1 MREWMDIDIAPVID
15 PHGNLTHSVIAK
27 NGIDDWSPL
36 RKQLHLFQ
44 SVIENSM
51 DSVIVTEVEATSDSE
66 ARIIYVNSSFTQLT
80 GYCAEE
86 ALGQT
91 LTLLQGSMSK
101 HDILERVNSVWTSGG
116 PVTFETINYRK
127 DGVELWVQWTV
138 TPVVDHNDKCTHLVV
153 VLRETSEQHQIED
166 ELRRQ
171 RDFNAKIVQ
180 SSLSFFVTIAAD
192 GHIITANPAVLNA
205 LGYTLDE
212 ITHRTAIATEFIP
225 EDELAAVKAIGMT
238 LVQTKQPVSFET
250 HLRTK
255 SRADIL
261 VGWRAVPVALEND
274 QLDFIFL
281 TGADIGAKKQAEEAK
296 RQAEMLLRQSNI
308 LLEERVKERTRE
320 LSKLLETSRIVSSAA
335 DLTPLLKVILDQL
348 KDVLNYTAAGIFTQ
362 DKNIP
367 NEFVSI
373 VTSGAADRDMLTQRW
388 DGDVNSSNFVAPVLA
403 DLRPIVISDV
413 HADDA
418 PANDLRAAYMRLMD
432 MPLSHTVQSW
442 MTVPLVIRDR
452 AIGVL
457 VMQSNQL
464 NHFDQ
469 AKANL
474 ALTFANQAAIA
485 IENARLFEAESDRR
499 QEAERRR
506 FVAEGLGDIIDR
518 LNSNRT
524 LTETLDF
531 ILGQALH
538 LLHGS
543 GAVLFQLNAVQ
554 QVFKVQVGRNMPT
567 GYVGEMVVKLGA
579 GLLTT
584 AMNSRHPQFSNNLQ
598 SVADEIKLSAVD
610 EKHVHWAQWLAD
622 NYMCLLDVPIIIKD
636 QVYGVFAIY
645 YKDGCAFSQEDL
657 DLAMVIANQ
666 AALAIQNDQLR
677 TKSAQAAALA
687 ERSRLARE
695 LHDSVSQA
703 LFGMSLGTRTS
714 LELLA
719 KDPARAKDPMDYV
732 LSLAEAALAEMRAL
746 IFELRPESLE
756 TEGLHAA
763 FKKQAAR
770 LVARQKIQ
778 VQTDLRGDEQG
789 ISLEAKEALYR
800 IGMEAIQNT
809 IKHARASHVTLGID
823 RTDDGSVLLEIR
835 DNGMGFDP
843 NGAFPGHLGLKTMRE
858 RAEEQDGSL
867 AIESVPGVG
876 TCVRVHIPAR
886 AHRLQR

>member
-1 MREWMDIDIAPVID
+1 MDIEIAPIVD
-15 PHGNLTHSVIAK
+15 LTGNPTHYIVTANS
-27 NGIDDWSPL
+27 NGGRVHL
-36 RKQLHLFQ
+36 RRQLHLFQ
-44 SVIENSM
+44 SIIENSV
-51 DSVIVTEVEATSDSE
+51 DSVIVAEILTGRPRENHVV
-66 ARIIYVNSSFTQLT
+66 YVNPSFMRLT
-80 GYCAEE
+80 GFSAEE
-86 ALGQT
+86 AIGQT
-91 LTLLQGSMSK
+91 LSLLQGSK
-101 HDILERVNSVWTSGG
+101 TKGEILSRIHEAADTHAPS
-116 PVTFETINYRK
+116 TFEAVTYRK
-127 DGVELWVQWTV
+127 DGTEFWAQWSV
-138 TPVVDHNDKCTHLVV
+138 TAVFNQDEQCNYLVL

-180 SSLSFFVTIAAD
+180 SSLSFFVTISAS
-192 GHIITANPAVLNA
+192 GHIVSANPAILNA
-205 LGYTLDE
+205 LGYAAEE
-212 ITHRTAIATEFIP
+212 IGDHAVVSSEFIP
-225 EDELAAVKAIGMT
+225 EDELPAVIEIAQT
-238 LVQTKQPVSFET
+238 LRATKQPVSFET

-255 SRADIL
+255 GRGDIL

-281 TGADIGAKKQAEEAK
+281 TGADIGAKKQAEEVK
-296 RQAEMLLRQSNI
+296 RQAEMLLRQNNI

-320 LSKLLETSRIVSSAA
+320 LSKLLETSRTVSSAA

-348 KDVLNYTAAGIFTQ
+348 KDVLNYTSAGIFTRDQ
-362 DKNIP
+362 GTP
-367 NEFVSI
+367 TSFVSI
-373 VTSGAADRDMLTQRW
+373 VSSGVAAHDILTRQW
-388 DGDVNSSNFVAPVLA
+388 DTEVGNSSFVAPVLG
-403 DLRPIVISDV
+403 DLRPIVIPDV
-413 HADDA
+413 QADDPMA
-418 PANDLRAAYMRLMD
+418 VDFRATFERITNA
-432 MPLSHTVQSW
+432 PLSHEVQSW

-452 AIGVL
+452 AIGLFVF
-457 VMQSNQL
+457 QSNRL

-469 AKANL
+469 AKADL

-485 IENARLFEAESDRR
+485 IENARLFEAESERR

-506 FVAEGLGDIIDR
+506 FVAEGLSDIIDR

-524 LTETLDF
+524 LNETLDF
-531 ILGQALH
+531 ILGQALQ
-538 LLHGS
+538 LLSGS
-543 GAVLFQLNAVQ
+543 GAVLFQLSTVQ
-554 QVFKVQVGRNMPT
+554 QVFKIQVGRNMPDDFMDE
-567 GYVGEMVVKLGA
+567 VVVKLGD
-579 GLLTT
+579 GMLST
-584 AMNSRHPQFSNNLQ
+584 AVNTRQPQFSNNLHIISENLQ
-598 SVADEIKLSAVD
+598 RNTTD
-610 EKHVHWAQWLAD
+610 EKRQRWAQWLGDSYA
-622 NYMCLLDVPIIIKD
+622 CLLDVPIIVKD
-636 QVYGVFAIY
+636 QVYGVFALY
-645 YKDGCAFSQEDL
+645 YKDARVFTQEEL

-714 LELLA
+714 IELLA

-778 VQTDLRGDEQG
+778 VQTEMRGDEEG
-789 ISLEAKEALYR
+789 ITLEAKEALYR

-809 IKHARASHVTLGID
+809 IKHARATEVTLGID
-823 RTDDGSVLLEIR
+823 RTADRSVLLEIR

-858 RAEEQDGSL
+858 RAEEQEGSL
-867 AIESVPGVG
+867 EIESVPGVG
-876 TCVRVHIPAR
+876 TCVRVHVPT
-886 AHRLQR
+886 RLRIN